1 MTSHK
6 KFIMIKAMLNIISGI
21 SLATIICLGIAYMSF
36 NNAFVFTDTHISVT
50 NNPVTAEKDIEF
62 YMVGSKKYECN
73 STAAYGVAHA
83 VDGSHS
89 HNLDTFTKRYV
100 QNTAPGDRVENGWH
114 MAVPE
119 DMAKGGIYRV
129 SMTGEFECVHLIF
142 KTHKSQEFANI
153 YLKVEPRLTAK

>member
-1 MTSHK
+1 MTRRRY
-6 KFIMIKAMLNIISGI
+6 IITKAIANVISGL
-21 SLATIICLGIAYMSF
+21 SMVTIITLGIMYMSF
-36 NNAFVFTDTHISVT
+36 DNAFVFQNTEINVV
-50 NNPVTAEKDIEF
+50 NNPIEKGQDIQF

-83 VDGSHS
+83 IDGSHS
-89 HNLDTFTKRYV
+89 HDLNKFTKRYV

-119 DMAKGGIYRV
+119 DMINGGEYRV

-142 KTHKSQEFANI
+142 KTHKSQTFDNI
-153 YLKVEPRLTAK
+153 YLLVKPN

>member
-1 MTSHK
+1 MTPLR
-6 KFIMIKAMLNIISGI
+6 IIILNIISGC
-21 SLATIICLGIAYMSF
+21 SLATLIILGVLYMSF

-62 YMVGSKKYECN
+62 FMVGSKKYECN

-114 MAVPE
+114 MAVPS
-119 DMAKGGIYRV
+119 DMIHGGEYRV

-142 KTHKSQEFANI
+142 KTYKKQEFDNI
-153 YLKVEPRLTAK
+153 YLKVDPR

>member
-1 MTSHK
+1 MNNP
-6 KFIMIKAMLNIISGI
+6 IRIVILNIISGL
-21 SLATIICLGIAYMSF
+21 SLAILIVTGVLYMSF
-36 NNAFVFTDTHISVT
+36 DNAFVFTDTEISIT
-50 NNPVTAEKDIEF
+50 NNPVTAEQDIQF
-62 YMVGSKKYECN
+62 YMVGSKKYQCN

-114 MAVPE
+114 MAVP
-119 DMAKGGIYRV
+119 DPMTSGGEYRV

-142 KTHKSQEFANI
+142 KTHKVQEFANI
-153 YLKVEPRLTAK
+153 YLKVDPR